1 MEVTLRGFRLAP
13 FGCRFLS
20 HSQSVN
26 VRAGYGERR
35 NETRT
40 NKQNASSILENEEN
54 GVFRVLDIG
63 RGPSTERRDDQN
75 RRVFSKMGP
84 PRHAEMLPDQE
95 WANVWPAART
105 FHPAVV
111 PLPVRQ
117 GVPLNKTKVT
127 PSKYANSEL
136 MKIPNFLHLTPPVV
150 RRHCAAIK
158 KFCNPWPTGLHTDE
172 DVEKHFPVEVITS
185 DYLNSSSSIRDRR
198 SRVVVLKFKL
208 SSLELAEHSR
218 DKCIRLLGERYD
230 HATDIVTLASDR
242 CPYRGQNI
250 DYTRYLVTALY
261 FESCK
266 VESWETKEHLDVERY
281 AVPAEVQ
288 GDEADYQ
295 QALQQILNGGED
307 EDSLR
312 AYKAAARKLLQLPP
326 ETVDAVVVDA

>member
-1 MEVTLRGFRLAP
+1 MISN
-13 FGCRFLS
+13 C
-20 HSQSVN
+20 
-26 VRAGYGERR
+26 
-35 NETRT
+35 
-40 NKQNASSILENEEN
+40 
-54 GVFRVLDIG
+54 
-63 RGPSTERRDDQN
+63 
-75 RRVFSKMGP
+75 
-84 PRHAEMLPDQE
+84 
-95 WANVWPAART
+95 
-105 FHPAVV
+105 
-111 PLPVRQ
+111 
-117 GVPLNKTKVT
+117 
-127 PSKYANSEL
+127 
-136 MKIPNFLHLTPPVV
+136 
-150 RRHCAAIK
+150 
-158 KFCNPWPTGLHTDE
+158 
-172 DVEKHFPVEVITS
+172 
-185 DYLNSSSSIRDRR
+185 
-198 SRVVVLKFKL
+198 
-208 SSLELAEHSR
+208 
-218 DKCIRLLGERYD
+218 RYD